1 MRTDIKSGMI
11 AGTVLCIGG
20 IVWFCTRQQIIH
32 QPLIKFEQQ
41 NKTSEA
47 RGVRNSTAKQQ
58 VYAPAKSEAKSAVVE
73 IGRVHI
79 VAQGQT
85 LSDISKIYYN
95 NVSGWKRIYEAN
107 KEQFPKGPNTI
118 KPGMRLI
125 IPQ

>member
-20 IVWFCTRQQIIH
+20 IVWFCTRQQVIH
-32 QPLIKFEQQ
+32 QPLIKIEQQ
-41 NKTSEA
+41 N
-47 RGVRNSTAKQQ
+47 QI
-58 VYAPAKSEAKSAVVE
+58 SEAKPAHNATIKPQVSAPQVSGEKPVVVE

-95 NVSGWKRIYEAN
+95 NISGWKRIYEAN
-107 KEQFPKGPNTI
+107 KEQFPKGPNII
-118 KPGMRLI
+118 KPGMKLI